1 MFRRVKRDI
10 GVAVHPGEP
19 LLRVIRKIPEP
30 PLHLLPLEER
40 LHGRRSDLHSDC
52 LRLLLRPVEELR
64 DDLGAVLRRDD
75 LGQLDHAG
83 DAKLARPERLDHL
96 GEPLDEVG
104 RPRRKTQVP
113 LQVLEDAG
121 VAELHPEP
129 LPVEV
134 GQRLQEVGHGAAFA
148 VKKIG
153 ETSGRFACLVHARML
168 SRDFRPSPDAR
179 NHRLARFHADPLRT
193 SPETR
198 GAQQRLPAASRG
210 AFTARHV
217 VES

>member
-1 MFRRVKRDI
+1 MGRDL
-10 GVAVHPGEP
+10 AVVGGTAGQSE
-19 LLRVIRKIPEP
+19 L
-30 PLHLLPLEER
+30 
-40 LHGRRSDLHSDC
+40 
-52 LRLLLRPVEELR
+52 PVEKVE
-64 DDLGAVLRRDD
+64 
-75 LGQLDHAG
+75 
-83 DAKLARPERLDHL
+83 E
-96 GEPLDEVG
+96 
-104 RPRRKTQVP
+104 
-113 LQVLEDAG
+113 AG
-121 VAELHPEP
+121 VARLHPEP
-129 LPVEV
+129 SSIEL
-134 GQRLQEVGHGAAFA
+134 GQREQEVGHGAAFA